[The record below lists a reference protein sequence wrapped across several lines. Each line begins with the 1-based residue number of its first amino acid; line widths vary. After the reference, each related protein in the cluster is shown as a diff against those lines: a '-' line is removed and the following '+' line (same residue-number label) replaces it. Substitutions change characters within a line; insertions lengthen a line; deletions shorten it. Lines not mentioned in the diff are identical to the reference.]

1 MEGSGEDAGAVGCGW
16 CDCVYSDVAFD
27 GIDGMDRKDVRVMA
41 RGNRLERAR
50 WFLKKGF
57 FMDYKDFKKAL
68 KEIGAKYERERRAL
82 YDEIK
87 KIEWMV
93 EHSKISEKE
102 TFEKTQKLYGILDG
116 LKGREK
122 RSIERLKM
130 NFANQDAPAKVGDLI
145 WANTKQGTK
154 LLKVTEIHI
163 AAFDYPMLKYFGVQ
177 LTLKGVP
184 SKIQKEYP
192 NGGIYQK
199 DVTSVNG
206 EVYTY
211 KVRE

>member
-1 MEGSGEDAGAVGCGW
+1 LWGSLG
-16 CDCVYSDVAFD
+16 
-27 GIDGMDRKDVRVMA
+27 
-41 RGNRLERAR
+41 

-57 FMDYKDFKKAL
+57 FMVYKDFKKAL
-68 KEIGAKYERERRAL
+68 KEIAAKYERERKAL
-82 YDEIK
+82 YDQISKIK
-87 KIEWMV
+87 WQA
-93 EHSKISEKE
+93 EHSKISDKE
-102 TFEKTQKLYGILDG
+102 AFEKMQKLYGILDG

-130 NFANQDAPAKVGDLI
+130 NFANQDAPVKVGDLI

-163 AAFDYPMLKYFGVQ
+163 AAFDYPMLKYFGMQ

-199 DVTSVNG
+199 DITSVNG

>member
-1 MEGSGEDAGAVGCGW
+1 
-16 CDCVYSDVAFD
+16 
-27 GIDGMDRKDVRVMA
+27 
-41 RGNRLERAR
+41 
-50 WFLKKGF
+50 
-57 FMDYKDFKKAL
+57 MDYKEYKKAL
-68 KEIGAKYERERRAL
+68 KEIEAKYERERRAL
-82 YDEIK
+82 YDEIS
-87 KIEWMV
+87 KIKWQA
-93 EHSKISEKE
+93 EHSKISDKE
-102 TFEKTQKLYGILDG
+102 AFEKTQKLYGILDG

-199 DVTSVNG
+199 DITSVNG